1 MSRCS
6 LNPCRSIAPSRKR
19 STVSLLLISLLFVC
33 GTNPL
38 VSAQETKS
46 AAPHRDVLNAAMQK
60 FVQQGDSSGIVTLVG
75 HKGSIVHLGA
85 VGVADIASGKPMQTD
100 SAFAIA
106 SMTKPVVGT
115 ALMIL
120 QDEGKLSVDDEVAKY
135 IPGFADVKLR
145 NGDAV
150 SRAITIRDCVT
161 HSAGL
166 AGPQIFKGS
175 LKDAVENLATR
186 PLAFQPGTRWQYS
199 PGMNVAGRIIEIV
212 SKEPLDRFIQTRIF
226 DPLKMKSTSFFP
238 ESDLIAKVATL
249 YGPGEE
255 QGTLKP
261 ASGFL
266 GDDLA
271 KIQAP
276 NPSGGLISTAEDMYR
291 FYQMVLNGGE
301 LKGKR
306 ILSEQAVKQM
316 TSPQTGDLKTGFTPG
331 NCWGL
336 SWCITREPQDVTG
349 MLSPGTF
356 GHGGA
361 FGTQGWVDPVT
372 KSIYVLMIQRV
383 GLGNSD
389 GSQMR
394 KTFQQVASDQLVHGT
409 R

>member
-46 AAPHRDVLNAAMQK
+46 AAPHSDVLNAAMQK

-161 HSAGL
+161 HSAGTCW
-166 AGPQIFKGS
+166 PT
-175 LKDAVENLATR
+175 D
-186 PLAFQPGTRWQYS
+186 FQG
-199 PGMNVAGRIIEIV
+199 
-212 SKEPLDRFIQTRIF
+212 
-226 DPLKMKSTSFFP
+226 FP
-238 ESDLIAKVATL
+238 EGCCRKSCDPTSGVSTGNAMAVQPRHERRRADHRNRVEAA
-249 YGPGEE
+249 PGQVYPDEDFRSAENEE
-255 QGTLKP
+255 HV
-261 ASGFL
+261 
-266 GDDLA
+266 
-271 KIQAP
+271 
-276 NPSGGLISTAEDMYR
+276 
-291 FYQMVLNGGE
+291 VL
-301 LKGKR
+301 
-306 ILSEQAVKQM
+306 S
-316 TSPQTGDLKTGFTPG
+316 
-331 NCWGL
+331 
-336 SWCITREPQDVTG
+336 
-349 MLSPGTF
+349 
-356 GHGGA
+356 
-361 FGTQGWVDPVT
+361 
-372 KSIYVLMIQRV
+372 
-383 GLGNSD
+383 
-389 GSQMR
+389 
-394 KTFQQVASDQLVHGT
+394 
-409 R
+409 